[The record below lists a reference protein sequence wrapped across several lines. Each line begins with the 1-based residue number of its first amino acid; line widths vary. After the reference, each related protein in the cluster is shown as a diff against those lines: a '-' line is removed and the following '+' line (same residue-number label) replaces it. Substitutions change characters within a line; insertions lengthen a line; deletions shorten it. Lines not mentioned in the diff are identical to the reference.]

1 MGYINGGGV
10 VLEVGGNDKG
20 DGKRVCVC
28 VCVCLCAVRAM
39 GRYERVQGNEV
50 LTGGRW
56 GGRWGR
62 WSSGRGTDAAPAAA
76 VPPGRWA
83 ESSSSASW
91 CLLVSLVL
99 EASAKFQ
106 VSGLCSCELVA
117 SVAARDGV
125 VGEMRACVTMGGA
138 RCEAL
143 EARVL
148 MQLPMLAGLMTA
160 TAIDDGMRLM
170 VAQERAI
177 GKPSSG
183 AECGKQVF
191 FSCGT
196 GARHPNARAIWR
208 RVGRTTWSQPGHS
221 LALLVCLPSSD
232 RREAA
237 GSGHLRTTGD
247 GRHPER
253 PARIVQCS
261 STSTSAPSDRASS
274 GPCLCLQRSQKG
286 RCQSQQDE
294 RIGPGEQA
302 TRKKR
307 YLRVGCSGLGSLY
320 LEDQVEESS
329 FEEYSK

>member
-1 MGYINGGGV
+1 
-10 VLEVGGNDKG
+10 
-20 DGKRVCVC
+20 
-28 VCVCLCAVRAM
+28 
-39 GRYERVQGNEV
+39 
-50 LTGGRW
+50 
-56 GGRWGR
+56 
-62 WSSGRGTDAAPAAA
+62 
-76 VPPGRWA
+76 
-83 ESSSSASW
+83 
-91 CLLVSLVL
+91 
-99 EASAKFQ
+99 
-106 VSGLCSCELVA
+106 
-117 SVAARDGV
+117 
-125 VGEMRACVTMGGA
+125 
-138 RCEAL
+138 
-143 EARVL
+143 
-148 MQLPMLAGLMTA
+148 MQLPMLAGVMTA

-208 RVGRTTWSQPGHS
+208 RVGRTTWSQPSHS

-302 TRKKR
+302 TRKKGTYGLGARGWGLCTSKIRSRTRRLKNTQSEGPAREPLTVQAPRRLASASTFSPSVLVLGGEFLKRGGGGWGRIGMGWRGLVIVTAGGVPR
-307 YLRVGCSGLGSLY
+307 YLGQSLAPSIGSSRLPAIVGQLF
-320 LEDQVEESS
+320 SS
-329 FEEYSK
+329 ASALLSFFFGRWMEPSTGHTPRHHPFSASI

>member
-1 MGYINGGGV
+1 MMGS
-10 VLEVGGNDKG
+10 
-20 DGKRVCVC
+20 VCVC
-28 VCVCLCAVRAM
+28 VCVCLGAVRAM

-148 MQLPMLAGLMTA
+148 MQLPMLAGVMTA

-191 FSCGT
+191 FLAAPGRGTQMREQFGGASAAQPEASPAIRSLCWFASRRATDEKQRAAGTSGRQATGDTPRARPGSCS
-196 GARHPNARAIWR
+196 AAARAPAPPATAR
-208 RVGRTTWSQPGHS
+208 RPVHAS
-221 LALLVCLPSSD
+221 AC
-232 RREAA
+232 REARRDDA
-237 GSGHLRTTGD
+237 
-247 GRHPER
+247 
-253 PARIVQCS
+253 
-261 STSTSAPSDRASS
+261 RASRMREWGPESKRQEKKVLTGWVLGAGVSVPRRS
-274 GPCLCLQRSQKG
+274 GRG
-286 RCQSQQDE
+286 
-294 RIGPGEQA
+294 
-302 TRKKR
+302 
-307 YLRVGCSGLGSLY
+307 V
-320 LEDQVEESS
+320 VV
-329 FEEYSK
+329 